1 MSSLQNPTA
10 TWEPVQDGEV
20 FYSTCEVYQ
29 MMWQLNDLTDFIIAG
44 ARYGGPLALMR
55 DTSKLVALGRHT
67 MAKPQIIIYSSAG
80 SLINT
85 IPWDQGKIVSLGWT
99 HDERLVALNEEG
111 IYRIHDLAGTYTQY
125 SLGSDAADVG
135 IMDARIHE
143 HGLVALTNQLTFL
156 EVKSWSGIKPL
167 ALAHPDPSL
176 DSAPHGWSI
185 VPPDAAISKHVEVLV
200 ASGNTILSVDALEC
214 VDQRVGRGPF
224 MAIAPSPNGKS
235 IALLTAA
242 GLVWVVSADFS
253 KSYAE
258 YDSTQDSPALP
269 IQVVWCGN
277 DAVVL
282 SYVSGL
288 LVILGPFGDTIK
300 HYYPG
305 APHVIGEVDGARVVC
320 IDRCDWIQK
329 VPPSSMNALGPS
341 STHPTALLLH
351 AAEQFSQRIP
361 SAHDSVRAIR
371 PELVGAV
378 DVLIDAAGREW
389 DTTWQRKLMS
399 AAAFGRGF
407 LDMYDPTD
415 FVAMGKILKVLNA
428 ARYYEIGIP
437 ITYAQY
443 QHTSAAHLIARLTAR
458 NEHLLALRIAEYLGR
473 PPDAVLKHWACAK
486 IAKSGK
492 IKVEDPEAVPD
503 AADADV
509 CRAIVDKFRVTPGAS
524 FADIAKRA
532 WELGRGKL
540 ATMLLDHEPRPGEQV
555 PLLLQMKEDRLAL
568 IKAVDSGDTDL
579 VLLQLKKQS
588 SLGDFFRL
596 LEEGGTQF
604 GPAVRLLEVYAREQD
619 RELLRDFYYQ
629 DDKRV
634 ASALLALDDARTSKI
649 PDNRIEGVRTAAK
662 FFGEDRDRG
671 WEAKAMEDSVR
682 LLTFQQQLEKDLEGR
697 VQVVGLSVNA
707 TIRVCLL
714 NGQPRKAE
722 KIRADW
728 KVPDKRFWYI
738 KLYAL
743 TEQRDWDGLEQ
754 LAKSKR
760 SPIGYEPFVTHLVAQ
775 GHAKQAAS
783 YVARCDAPK
792 RADLFVK
799 CGEWRSA
806 GEECKARGDKAK
818 LEEIRK
824 RAPNNLVARE
834 LDQIMS
840 TMRYASRAIRSFVRS
855 MAAPNK
861 ALVKKTNGQNEKTYD
876 YIGATSQ

>member
-1 MSSLQNPTA
+1 MANILNPTT

-20 FYSTCEVYQ
+20 FYSTREVYQ

-44 ARYGGPLALMR
+44 ARYGGPLAMIR

-111 IYRIHDLAGTYTQY
+111 AYRIHDLSGTYTQH
-125 SLGSDAADVG
+125 SLGTDAADIG
-135 IMDARIHE
+135 ILDARIHE

-156 EVKSWSGIKPL
+156 EVRSWSGTKPVAL
-167 ALAHPDPSL
+167 ALPDPPL
-176 DSAPHGWSI
+176 DGAPHAWSI
-185 VPPDAAISKHVEVLV
+185 IPPDAAISKHIEVLV

-224 MAIAPSPNGKS
+224 FAIAPSPNGKS
-235 IALLTAA
+235 ISLLTSA
-242 GLVWVVSADFS
+242 GLVWVVSADFT

-258 YDSTQDSPALP
+258 YDSSQDSPALP
-269 IQVVWCGN
+269 RQVVWCGN

-282 SYVSGL
+282 SYASGQ

-305 APHVIGEVDGARVVC
+305 APHVVGEVDGARVVC

-329 VPPSSMNALGPS
+329 VPQSSMNALGPT
-341 STHPTALLLH
+341 STHPAALLLH
-351 AAEQFSQRIP
+351 AAEQFSQRVP

-371 PELVGAV
+371 PELAGAV
-378 DVLIDAAGREW
+378 DVLVDAAGREW
-389 DTTWQRKLMS
+389 DGVWQRKLMS

-407 LDMYDPTD
+407 LDMCDPTD
-415 FVAMGKILKVLNA
+415 FVAMSKTLKVLNA

-443 QHTSAAHLIARLTAR
+443 QHTSATHLISRLTAR
-458 NEHLLALRIAEYLGR
+458 NEHLLALRIAEFLGR
-473 PPDAVLKHWACAK
+473 PPDTVLKHWACAK

-492 IKVEDPEAVPD
+492 IKAEDPD
-503 AADADV
+503 APADKADADV
-509 CRAIVDKFRVTPGAS
+509 CRAIVAKFRATPGAS

-532 WELGRGKL
+532 WELGRGRL

-555 PLLLQMKEDRLAL
+555 PLLLQMKEERLAL

-579 VLLQLKKQS
+579 VYLVLLQLKKQS
-588 SLGDFFRL
+588 TLGDFFRL
-596 LEEGGTQF
+596 LEEGGKQY

-634 ASALLALDDARTSKI
+634 ASALLALDDARTAKVA
-649 PDNRIEGVRTAAK
+649 DNRIELVRAAAK
-662 FFGEDRDRG
+662 FFGEDRERG
-671 WEAKAMEDSVR
+671 WEAKAMDDSVR

-697 VQVVGLSVNA
+697 VEVVGLSVNA

-714 NGQPRKAE
+714 NGQPKKAE
-722 KIRADW
+722 KVRGDW
-728 KVPDKRFWYI
+728 KVPDKRFWYV

-743 TEQRDWDGLEQ
+743 TELRDWDGLEQ
-754 LAKSKR
+754 LAKSRR

-775 GHAKQAAS
+775 GHLKQAAS
-783 YVARCDAPK
+783 YVPRCDAPK
-792 RADLFVK
+792 RAELYVK

-806 GEECKARGDKAK
+806 GEECKTRGDKAK

-834 LDQIMS
+834 LDQILS
-840 TMRYASRAIRSFVRS
+840 TMR
-855 MAAPNK
+855 
-861 ALVKKTNGQNEKTYD
+861 
-876 YIGATSQ
+876 

>member
-1 MSSLQNPTA
+1 MTSAPNPTT

-20 FYSTCEVYQ
+20 FYSTREVYQ

-55 DTSKLVALGRHT
+55 DTSKLVALGRHSVS
-67 MAKPQIIIYSSAG
+67 KPQIIIYSSAG
-80 SLINT
+80 NLINT
-85 IPWDQGKIVSLGWT
+85 IPWDQGKVISLGWT
-99 HDERLVALNEEG
+99 HDERLVTLNEEG
-111 IYRIHDLAGTYTQY
+111 TYRIHELSGAYTQH
-125 SLGSDAADVG
+125 SLGTDAADIG

-156 EVKSWSGIKPL
+156 EVKEWSGTKPL
-167 ALAHPDPSL
+167 ALALPEPSL
-176 DSAPHGWSI
+176 DGAPHGWSI
-185 VPPDAAISKHVEVLV
+185 VPPDAAISKHIEVLV

-224 MAIAPSPNGKS
+224 LSIAPSPNGKS
-235 IALLTAA
+235 IALLTSS
-242 GLVWVVSADFS
+242 GLVWVVSADFT

-258 YDSTQDSPALP
+258 YDSTQGSPALP
-269 IQVVWCGN
+269 RQVVWCGN

-282 SYVSGL
+282 SYASGL

-305 APHVIGEVDGARVVC
+305 TPHVVGEVDGARVVC

-329 VPPSSMNALGPS
+329 VPQSSMNALGPT
-341 STHPTALLLH
+341 STHPAALLLH
-351 AAEQFSQRIP
+351 ASEQFSQRVP

-371 PELVGAV
+371 PELAGAV
-378 DVLIDAAGREW
+378 DTLVDAAGREW
-389 DTTWQRKLMS
+389 DGLWQRKLMS

-415 FVAMGKILKVLNA
+415 FVAMGKTLKVLNA

-443 QHTSAAHLIARLTAR
+443 QHTSATHIIARLTAR
-458 NEHLLALRIAEYLGR
+458 NEHLLALRIAEFLGQ
-473 PPDAVLKHWACAK
+473 PPDTVLKHWACAK

-492 IKVEDPEAVPD
+492 IKAEDPD
-503 AADADV
+503 APADKADKDV
-509 CRAIVDKFRVTPGAS
+509 CHAIVEKFRATPGAS

-532 WELGRGKL
+532 WELGRGRL

-555 PLLLQMKEDRLAL
+555 PLLLQMKEERLAL
-568 IKAVDSGDTDL
+568 IKAVDSGDTDLGLYADFTWGCIIINKWSHPVYL

-596 LEEGGTQF
+596 LEDGGEKYS
-604 GPAVRLLEVYAREQD
+604 PAVRLLEVYAREQD
-619 RELLRDFYYQ
+619 RELLKDFYYQ

-634 ASALLALDDARTSKI
+634 ASALLALDDARTAKMV
-649 PDNRIEGVRTAAK
+649 DNRIELVRAAAK
-662 FFGEDRDRG
+662 FFSEDRERG
-671 WEAKAMEDSVR
+671 WEAKAMDESVR

-697 VQVVGLSVNA
+697 VEVVGLSVNA
-707 TIRVCLL
+707 TIRACLL
-714 NGQPRKAE
+714 NGQSKKAE

-728 KVPDKRFWYI
+728 KVPDKRFWYV

-743 TEQRDWDGLEQ
+743 TELRDWDGLEQ
-754 LAKSKR
+754 LAKSRR

-775 GHAKQAAS
+775 GHLKQAAS
-783 YVARCDAPK
+783 YVPRCDAPK
-792 RADLFVK
+792 RAELYVK

-806 GEECKARGDKAK
+806 GEECKTRGDKAK
-818 LEEIRK
+818 LEEIRR

-834 LDQIMS
+834 LEQILS
-840 TMRYASRAIRSFVRS
+840 TMR
-855 MAAPNK
+855 
-861 ALVKKTNGQNEKTYD
+861 
-876 YIGATSQ
+876 

>member
-1 MSSLQNPTA
+1 MALTQATMANIPNPTT

-20 FYSTCEVYQ
+20 FYSTREVYQ

-44 ARYGGPLALMR
+44 ARYGGPLAMIR

-80 SLINT
+80 NLINT

-99 HDERLVALNEEG
+99 QDERLVALNEEG
-111 IYRIHDLAGTYTQY
+111 TYRIHDLSGTYAQH
-125 SLGSDAADVG
+125 SLGTDAADIG
-135 IMDARIHE
+135 ILDARIHE

-156 EVKSWSGIKPL
+156 EVRSWSGTKPVAL
-167 ALAHPDPSL
+167 ALPDPLL
-176 DSAPHGWSI
+176 DGAPHGWSI
-185 VPPDAAISKHVEVLV
+185 IPPDAAISKHVEVLV

-224 MAIAPSPNGKS
+224 FAITPSPNGKS
-235 IALLTAA
+235 IALLTSA
-242 GLVWVVSADFS
+242 GLVWVVSADFT

-269 IQVVWCGN
+269 RQVVWCGN

-282 SYVSGL
+282 SYTSGQ

-305 APHVIGEVDGARVVC
+305 APHVVGEVDGARVVC

-329 VPPSSMNALGPS
+329 VPPSSMNALGPT
-341 STHPTALLLH
+341 STHPAALLLH
-351 AAEQFSQRIP
+351 AAEQFSQRVP

-371 PELVGAV
+371 PELAGAV
-378 DVLIDAAGREW
+378 DVLVDAAGREW
-389 DTTWQRKLMS
+389 EGLWQRKLMS

-415 FVAMGKILKVLNA
+415 FIAMGKTLKILNA

-458 NEHLLALRIAEYLGR
+458 NEHLLALRIAEFLGR
-473 PPDAVLKHWACAK
+473 PPDTVLKHWACAK

-492 IKVEDPEAVPD
+492 IKAEDPD
-503 AADADV
+503 APADGADAVV
-509 CRAIVDKFRVTPGAS
+509 CRAIVDKFRATPGAS

-555 PLLLQMKEDRLAL
+555 PLLLQMKEERSAL

-579 VLLQLKKQS
+579 VYLVLLQLKKQS
-588 SLGDFFRL
+588 TLGDFFRL
-596 LEEGGTQF
+596 LEDGGEKY

-634 ASALLALDDARTSKI
+634 ASALLALDDARTAKVA
-649 PDNRIEGVRTAAK
+649 DNRVELVRAAAK
-662 FFGEDRDRG
+662 FFGEDRERG
-671 WEAKAMEDSVR
+671 WEAKAMDDSVR

-697 VQVVGLSVNA
+697 VEVVGLSVNA
-707 TIRVCLL
+707 TIRVCLM
-714 NGQPRKAE
+714 NGQPKKAE
-722 KIRADW
+722 KVRGDW

-743 TEQRDWDGLEQ
+743 TELRDWDGLEH
-754 LAKSKR
+754 LAKSRR
-760 SPIGYEPFVTHLVAQ
+760 SPIGYEPFVTHLISQ
-775 GHAKQAAS
+775 GHLKQAAS
-783 YVARCDAPK
+783 YVPRCDAPK
-792 RADLFVK
+792 RVELYVK
-799 CGEWRSA
+799 CDEWRSA
-806 GEECKARGDKAK
+806 GEECKTRGDKAK
-818 LEEIRK
+818 LEEIRR

-834 LDQIMS
+834 LDQILS
-840 TMRYASRAIRSFVRS
+840 TIR
-855 MAAPNK
+855 
-861 ALVKKTNGQNEKTYD
+861 
-876 YIGATSQ
+876 

>member
-1 MSSLQNPTA
+1 MTGVPNPTT

-20 FYSTCEVYQ
+20 FYSTREVYQ

-55 DTSKLVALGRHT
+55 DTSKLVALGRHSVS
-67 MAKPQIIIYSSAG
+67 KPQIIIYSSAG
-80 SLINT
+80 NLINT
-85 IPWDQGKIVSLGWT
+85 IPWDQGKVVSMGWT

-111 IYRIHDLAGTYTQY
+111 TYRIHDLSGAYTQH
-125 SLGSDAADVG
+125 SLGTDAADIG
-135 IMDARIHE
+135 IQDARIHE

-156 EVKSWSGIKPL
+156 EVKAWTGTKPL
-167 ALAHPDPSL
+167 ALALPDPSL
-176 DSAPHGWSI
+176 DGAPHGWSI
-185 VPPDAAISKHVEVLV
+185 VPPDATISRHIEVLV

-224 MAIAPSPNGKS
+224 LSIAPSPNGKS
-235 IALLTAA
+235 IALLTSS
-242 GLVWVVSADFS
+242 GLVWVVSADFT

-269 IQVVWCGN
+269 KQVVWCGS

-282 SYVSGL
+282 SYASGL

-305 APHVIGEVDGARVVC
+305 APHVVGEVDGARVVC
-320 IDRCDWIQK
+320 VDRCDWVQK
-329 VPPSSMNALGPS
+329 VPQSSMNALGPT
-341 STHPTALLLH
+341 STHPAALLLH
-351 AAEQFSQRIP
+351 AAEQFSQRVP

-371 PELVGAV
+371 PELAGAV
-378 DVLIDAAGREW
+378 DVLVDAAGREW
-389 DTTWQRKLMS
+389 DGVWQRKLMN

-407 LDMYDPTD
+407 LDMCDPTD
-415 FVAMGKILKVLNA
+415 FVAMGKTLKVLNA

-443 QHTSAAHLIARLTAR
+443 QHTSATHIIARLTAR
-458 NEHLLALRIAEYLGR
+458 NEHLLALRIAEFLGQ
-473 PPDAVLKHWACAK
+473 PPDTVLKHWACAK
-486 IAKSGK
+486 IAKS
-492 IKVEDPEAVPD
+492 VEDPD
-503 AADADV
+503 APADKADADV
-509 CRAIVDKFRVTPGAS
+509 CRAIVEKFRATPGAS

-532 WELGRGKL
+532 WEVGRGRL

-555 PLLLQMKEDRLAL
+555 PLLLQMKEERLAL
-568 IKAVDSGDTDL
+568 IKAVNSGDTDLVYL

-596 LEEGGTQF
+596 LEEGGEQY

-619 RELLRDFYYQ
+619 RELLKDFYYQ

-634 ASALLALDDARTSKI
+634 ASALLALDDARAAKMA
-649 PDNRIEGVRTAAK
+649 DNRIELVRAAAK
-662 FFGEDRDRG
+662 FFSEDRERG
-671 WEAKAMEDSVR
+671 WEAKAMDENVR

-697 VQVVGLSVNA
+697 VEVVGLSVNA
-707 TIRVCLL
+707 TIRV
-714 NGQPRKAE
+714 
-722 KIRADW
+722 
-728 KVPDKRFWYI
+728 FWYI

-743 TEQRDWDGLEQ
+743 TELRDWDGLEQ
-754 LAKSKR
+754 LAKSRR

-775 GHAKQAAS
+775 GHLKQAAS
-783 YVARCDAPK
+783 YVPRCDAPK
-792 RADLFVK
+792 RADLYVK
-799 CGEWRSA
+799 CGEWGLA
-806 GEECKARGDKAK
+806 GEECKSRGDKTK

-834 LDQIMS
+834 LDQILS
-840 TMRYASRAIRSFVRS
+840 TMR
-855 MAAPNK
+855 
-861 ALVKKTNGQNEKTYD
+861 
-876 YIGATSQ
+876 